1 MLTSMLLFCYVSE
14 MLTSAMERKMAQQD
28 KQLNVR
34 MAHETID
41 ELKKAALDNRRSL
54 TAQLNTIVEEWLK
67 QRNQENAKA

>member
-1 MLTSMLLFCYVSE
+1 MY
-14 MLTSAMERKMAQQD
+14 RKEIGMAKQD

-67 QRNQENAKA
+67 QKQESAKA

>member
-1 MLTSMLLFCYVSE
+1 MY
-14 MLTSAMERKMAQQD
+14 RKEIGMAKQD

-67 QRNQENAKA
+67 QNQESAKA

>member
-1 MLTSMLLFCYVSE
+1 MTRY
-14 MLTSAMERKMAQQD
+14 D

-41 ELKKAALDNRRSL
+41 ELKKAAAENRRSL

-67 QRNQENAKA
+67 QKQESAKA